1 MELVKLKKSQ
11 NEFYRLFINM
21 LKVALTGGIGSG
33 KSEVSTLFNKWGAY
47 IFDADKVAKE
57 ILDKNKT
64 AQKELILEFGSDV
77 ISAEGII
84 DKKKLSRVAFQN
96 EFNQLKLNTIIH
108 PYVFKEIDMCFET
121 VLDKG
126 SNDIFIIDAALIYE
140 SGADT
145 HMDYVIV
152 VSSHL
157 KIRTERVM
165 KRGDLN
171 REEFLKRLDL
181 QWPEKDKIEMADF
194 VIYNNE
200 SKDRLKE
207 EAKKIYNQLR

>member
-1 MELVKLKKSQ
+1 
-11 NEFYRLFINM
+11 M

-33 KSEVSTLFNKWGAY
+33 KSEVSALFNKWGAY
-47 IFDADKVAKE
+47 IFDADKIAKQ

-96 EFNQLKLNTIIH
+96 ELNQLKLNTIIH
-108 PYVFKEIDMCFET
+108 PYVFKEIDLCFESIIE
-121 VLDKG
+121 KG
-126 SNDIFIIDAALIYE
+126 NHDIFIVDAALIYE
-140 SGADT
+140 SGADI

-152 VSSHL
+152 VTSHL
-157 KIRTERVM
+157 RIRTERVM
-165 KRGDLN
+165 KKGDLS
-171 REEFLKRLDL
+171 RDDFLKRVEL

-194 VIYNNE
+194 IIYNNA
-200 SKDRLKE
+200 SKDELKK
-207 EAKKIYNQLR
+207 EAKKVYNQLQ

>member
-1 MELVKLKKSQ
+1 
-11 NEFYRLFINM
+11 M

-57 ILDKNKT
+57 ILDKNET

-77 ISAEGII
+77 ISAEGVI

>member
-1 MELVKLKKSQ
+1 
-11 NEFYRLFINM
+11 M

-33 KSEVSTLFNKWGAY
+33 KSEVSSLFNNWGAF

-77 ISAEGII
+77 ISAEGVI

-108 PYVFKEIDMCFET
+108 PYVFKEIDMCFEKI
-121 VLDKG
+121 LNKG
-126 SNDIFIIDAALIYE
+126 DHEIFLIDAALIYE

-152 VSSHL
+152 VTSHL

-171 REEFLKRLDL
+171 REDFLKRLDL

-194 VIYNNE
+194 IIYNNE

-207 EAKKIYNQLR
+207 EAKKNIQSIAINYFLSARG

>member
-1 MELVKLKKSQ
+1 
-11 NEFYRLFINM
+11 M

-33 KSEVSTLFNKWGAY
+33 KSEVSTLFSKWGAY
-47 IFDADKVAKE
+47 IFDADTVAKQ

-64 AQKELILEFGSDV
+64 AQNELILEFGSDV

-108 PYVFKEIDMCFET
+108 PYVFKEIDLCFESIIE
-121 VLDKG
+121 KG
-126 SNDIFIIDAALIYE
+126 KHDIFIVDAALIYE
-140 SGADT
+140 SGADI

-152 VSSHL
+152 ITSHL
-157 KIRTERVM
+157 RIRIERVM
-165 KRGDLN
+165 KKGDLS
-171 REEFLKRLDL
+171 RDEFLKRVEL

-194 VIYNNE
+194 IIYNNE
-200 SKDRLKE
+200 SKDELKK
-207 EAKKIYNQLR
+207 EAKKVYNQLQ

>member
-1 MELVKLKKSQ
+1 
-11 NEFYRLFINM
+11 M

-77 ISAEGII
+77 ISAEGVI

-108 PYVFKEIDMCFET
+108 PYVFKEIDMCFEKI
-121 VLDKG
+121 LNKG
-126 SNDIFIIDAALIYE
+126 NHAIFLIDAALIYE

-152 VSSHL
+152 VTSHL

-194 VIYNNE
+194 IIYNNE

-207 EAKKIYNQLR
+207 EAKKIYNQLQ

>member
-1 MELVKLKKSQ
+1 
-11 NEFYRLFINM
+11 M

-33 KSEVSTLFNKWGAY
+33 KSEVSTLFSKWGAY
-47 IFDADKVAKE
+47 IFDADTIAKQ

-64 AQKELILEFGSDV
+64 AQNELILEFGSDV

-108 PYVFKEIDMCFET
+108 PYVFKRIDLCFKNILE
-121 VLDKG
+121 KG
-126 SNDIFIIDAALIYE
+126 KHEIFIVDAALIYE

-152 VSSHL
+152 VTSHL
-157 KIRTERVM
+157 RVRTERVM
-165 KRGDLN
+165 KRGDLS
-171 REEFLKRLDL
+171 RDEFLKRVEL

-194 VIYNNE
+194 IIYNNA
-200 SKDRLKE
+200 SKYELKK
-207 EAKKIYNQLR
+207 EAKKVYNQLQ

>member
-1 MELVKLKKSQ
+1 
-11 NEFYRLFINM
+11 M

-33 KSEVSTLFNKWGAY
+33 KSEVSALFSEWGAY
-47 IFDADKVAKE
+47 IFDADTIAKQ
-57 ILDKNKT
+57 ILNKNKT
-64 AQKELILEFGSDV
+64 AQKELILEFGSDI

-108 PYVFKEIDMCFET
+108 PYVFKEIDLCFEN
-121 VLDKG
+121 VLK
-126 SNDIFIIDAALIYE
+126 NRKHEIFIVNAALIYE

-152 VSSHL
+152 ITSHL
-157 KIRTERVM
+157 KVRTERVM

-171 REEFLKRLDL
+171 REEFLKRVDL
-181 QWPEKDKIEMADF
+181 QWPEKDKIDMADF
-194 VIYNNE
+194 IIYNNE
-200 SKDRLKE
+200 TKDKLRK
-207 EAKKIYNQLR
+207 EAKKVYNQLQ

>member
-1 MELVKLKKSQ
+1 
-11 NEFYRLFINM
+11 M

-33 KSEVSTLFNKWGAY
+33 KSEVSALFSKWGAY
-47 IFDADKVAKE
+47 IFDADTIAKQ

-108 PYVFKEIDMCFET
+108 PYVFKEIDLCFESI
-121 VLDKG
+121 LEKG
-126 SNDIFIIDAALIYE
+126 NHDIFIVDAALIYE

-152 VSSHL
+152 VTSHL
-157 KIRTERVM
+157 RIRTERVM

-171 REEFLKRLDL
+171 RDEFLKRVDL
-181 QWPEKDKIEMADF
+181 QWPEKDKIELADF
-194 VIYNNE
+194 IIYNNE
-200 SKDRLKE
+200 SKDELKK
-207 EAKKIYNQLR
+207 EAKKVYNQLQ

>member
-1 MELVKLKKSQ
+1 
-11 NEFYRLFINM
+11 M

-33 KSEVSTLFNKWGAY
+33 KSEVSALFSKWGAY
-47 IFDADKVAKE
+47 IFDADTIAKQ
-57 ILDKNKT
+57 ILNKNKT
-64 AQKELILEFGSDV
+64 AQKELILEFGSDI

-108 PYVFKEIDMCFET
+108 PYVFKEIDLCFESIIE
-121 VLDKG
+121 KG
-126 SNDIFIIDAALIYE
+126 NHNIFIVDAALIYE

-152 VSSHL
+152 VTSHL
-157 KIRTERVM
+157 RIRTERVM

-171 REEFLKRLDL
+171 RDEFLKRVDL
-181 QWPEKDKIEMADF
+181 QWPEKDKIDLANF
-194 VIYNNE
+194 IIYNNE
-200 SKDRLKE
+200 SKDELRK
-207 EAKKIYNQLR
+207 EAKKVYNQLQ

>member
-1 MELVKLKKSQ
+1 
-11 NEFYRLFINM
+11 M

-33 KSEVSTLFNKWGAY
+33 KSEVSTLFSKWGAY
-47 IFDADKVAKE
+47 IFDADTIAKQ

-64 AQKELILEFGSDV
+64 AQNELILEFGSDV

-108 PYVFKEIDMCFET
+108 PYVFKEIDLCFESIIE
-121 VLDKG
+121 KG
-126 SNDIFIIDAALIYE
+126 NHDIFIVDAALIYE
-140 SGADT
+140 SGADI

-152 VSSHL
+152 ITSHL
-157 KIRTERVM
+157 RIRTERVM
-165 KRGDLN
+165 KKGDLS
-171 REEFLKRLDL
+171 RDEFLKRVEL

-194 VIYNNE
+194 IIYNNE
-200 SKDRLKE
+200 SKDELKK
-207 EAKKIYNQLR
+207 EAKKVYNQLQ